1 METYN
6 PLVLVLALVAVA
18 GASGVVYLLKV
29 ARGADSPVLRREFGL
44 LFLAVGIF
52 SLGGFIQLLWT
63 DWAGFPAGHFT
74 ELFGVTS
81 GLFAFIMIMAGLNFI
96 IGLEL
101 RALAWASAL
110 VGLFLLQGARAVLDF
125 EMTRSPFMTFLLW
138 LSAGLASIGM
148 LPYAYLDKQRQTLA
162 YLGAAAL
169 GLMAL
174 AALVTGLAA
183 FYDHIARVAAGS

>member
-29 ARGADSPVLRREFGL
+29 ARGSDGPVLRREFGL

-81 GLFAFIMIMAGLNFI
+81 GLFAFLMIMAGLNFI

-110 VGLFLLQGARAVLDF
+110 IGLFLLQGARAVLDF
-125 EMTRSPFMTFLLW
+125 EMTRSPFMTFILW

-169 GLMAL
+169 GIMAL

-183 FYDHIARVAAGS
+183 FYDHIAQVVRGA